1 MTNYMQMIT
10 LLQVGY
16 TTINVEFAS
25 TGRAYTYKTR
35 DKCAPGDTFVVESPI
50 GLQCVTVVEV
60 HPSPLIDPNAPFAY
74 KWTVQ
79 KVDRTAYDEHV
90 ALENEA
96 VKLLRQAERD
106 KAKNAMLDQL
116 RDSMPTDPAEK
127 ERLKVLFRTL
137 AGVDLLTG
145 KIK

>member
-25 TGRAYTYKTR
+25 TGRVYTYKTR
-35 DKCAPGDTFVVESPI
+35 DKCVPGDTFVVEAPT
-50 GLQCVTVVEV
+50 GLKCVTVLEV
-60 HPSPLIDPNAPFAY
+60 HPSPQIDPNAPFAY

-79 KVDRTAYDEHV
+79 KVNRAAYDEQV
-90 ALENEA
+90 ALEEEA
-96 VKLLRQAERD
+96 VKLLKQAERD
-106 KAKNAMLDQL
+106 KAKNLILDQL
-116 RDSMPTDPAEK
+116 RDSMPEDPEEK
-127 ERLKVLFRTL
+127 ERLRALFRVL
-137 AGVDLLTG
+137 AGVDILTG